1 MVNAERHVC
10 LAVREYVYAWEM
22 ASVMVYIKDH
32 MDNMYSEIDMVS
44 GYINLKVNCFYKQVD
59 TATTDVANTWDTVRF
74 HARLNQ
80 LCVV

>member
-1 MVNAERHVC
+1 MSESYINTDWFHTRNDKLSVKLDMVNAERNVC

-44 GYINLKVNCFYKQVD
+44 RYINLKVNCFLQ
-59 TATTDVANTWDTVRF
+59 TG
-74 HARLNQ
+74 
-80 LCVV
+80 